1 MFLLLFLSIILLV
14 LYVSSLRFM
23 IKTSS
28 SYIAQKEF
36 QKLEDYVSER
46 QGDIAPNSLSIIL
59 SLSVII
65 ILNLVEIGYFVYSN
79 YFFND
84 LVITLGSAIL
94 IGYTVYSMIQFL
106 PRIKEFISKPL
117 MYLKEKSQGFEAV
130 LNFIMVSLEIIF
142 CLYIMFKIFIN
153 FILIG

>member
-106 PRIKEFISKPL
+106 PGIKKFISKPL